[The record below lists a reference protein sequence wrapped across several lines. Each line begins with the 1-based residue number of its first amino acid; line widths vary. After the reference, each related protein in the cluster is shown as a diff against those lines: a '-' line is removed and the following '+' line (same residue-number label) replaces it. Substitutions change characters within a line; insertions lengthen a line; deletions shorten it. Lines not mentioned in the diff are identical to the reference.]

1 MQHRLSNCLVCR
13 RGSRHISKAHL
24 GQIRMLHLLAR
35 KASRCHMIQISKACH
50 CIDVWF
56 VPRQMHGE
64 QSSKL
69 FDLIFP
75 RASSADPCAKSSNT
89 LASFRHL
96 FTFLQCAPVFGHDA
110 LKIKF
115 RSNHSKEMTTIQP
128 QRSSNR
134 QNAAGGSS
142 ATVIGTHPSIP

>member
-75 RASSADPCAKSSNT
+75 RASSADPCAKKLEHLGKFSSFVYVFN
-89 LASFRHL
+89 
-96 FTFLQCAPVFGHDA
+96 APVFGHDA
-110 LKIKF
+110 MKIKF
-115 RSNHSKEMTTIQP
+115 SSNHSKEMTTIQP

>member
-13 RGSRHISKAHL
+13 RRSRHISKAHL
-24 GQIRMLHLLAR
+24 GQIRTLHLLAR

-75 RASSADPCAKSSNT
+75 E
-89 LASFRHL
+89 LARPIPAPKARTPWQVFVICLR
-96 FTFLQCAPVFGHDA
+96 LQCAPVFGHDA